1 VIHVL
6 AGDLVIEHEDGRRF
20 ALSAGM
26 SWHAPDD
33 TGPPHRVLC
42 EHGATVFIV
51 D

>member
-1 VIHVL
+1 ML
-6 AGDLVIEHEDGRRF
+6 AGELMIEHDDGRRF

-33 TGPPHRVLC
+33 DGPPHRVVC
-42 EHGATVFIV
+42 EAGATVFIV